1 MTKGLDLSEQRNDKG
16 LDLSEQ
22 RNDKGLRFI
31 RFIIMTNIVQGL
43 TP

>member
-31 RFIIMTNIVQGL
+31 GAKK
-43 TP
+43 